1 MGYLI
6 YPKKKLKQPK
16 ELYKERS
23 NRKNCE
29 NEKIFQSYNKKFS
42 ISIETFHAWWI
53 YDTNYEFIL
62 IRNKNLLHFKLCL
75 QLAFEDNLCLF
86 GCFFFRTI
94 SYHYLSLLTYEYYK
108 KDKMLFY
115 EINLI

>member
-16 ELYKERS
+16 ELYKKRIK
-23 NRKNCE
+23 RKNCE

-86 GCFFFRTI
+86 GFLFFF
-94 SYHYLSLLTYEYYK
+94 SNNLLSLFKPFDIRILQEGQNVVFTK
-108 KDKMLFY
+108 
-115 EINLI
+115 